1 MSQLCDIQIHVNGHQ
16 TFFLNEQTITKYS
29 ERLKKIIKQESRRV
43 IEIKGFPG
51 GPTGFELVSRFCYN
65 NGRIKITVSNV
76 SLLHC
81 CSIFLGMTDTVSSTN
96 NLLQQTELFLE
107 GMFYWSWS
115 DIIASLKSCESIFK
129 YAYSCGLVEKFIC
142 ALLAKIAQHSDL
154 SLIIAS
160 PSTPSS
166 SSSPETSYGCRFS
179 CTSTKTTPES
189 IIKPSCSSSP
199 SPSKAWWFDDLTT
212 LSPAII
218 EKIIKG
224 LGAYGAENNSLI
236 LTRFLLHYLKGC
248 VQAQGKGG
256 GYGGNGSYS
265 GLADTAVH
273 GVIFIGKCSFSC
285 RKLFWVLRIV
295 SNFGISKDC
304 RAGLEKMIGGMLDEA
319 TLDDLL
325 VSGQGYGN
333 GHDRGV
339 YDVNLVI
346 RLIRIFVNS
355 NSSNNDL
362 VGSQKLKKFGRL
374 IDKYLGE
381 ISPDQKLKVPKFLG
395 VAESLPD
402 SARECF
408 DGVYRAVD
416 IYLESHPTLSFKERS
431 ELCRCLNYKKLT
443 LEASKYLAKNP
454 KIPPNV
460 AIQALMSQHSKL
472 PTKDH
477 EFPYQQSDPKRKIDP
492 STKNSQVVLHNGA
505 GAGVIDDA
513 ERFSGENENVRL
525 NLQTMQR
532 RVRELEEV
540 CREMKGH
547 MHKLVR
553 HDRNLPRLC

>member
-76 SLLHC
+76 SILHC

-96 NLLQQTELFLE
+96 NLLQQTESFLE

-129 YAYSCGLVEKFIC
+129 YAYSCGLVDKFIC

-199 SPSKAWWFDDLTT
+199 SPSKAWWFDDLTI
-212 LSPAII
+212 LSPVII
-218 EKIIKG
+218 EKISKG

-248 VQAQGKGG
+248 VQAQSKGG

-304 RAGLEKMIGGMLDEA
+304 RAGLENMIGGMLDKA

-346 RLIRIFVNS
+346 RFIKIFVNS

-362 VGSQKLKKFGRL
+362 VGSQKLKKVGRL
-374 IDKYLGE
+374 IDKYLSE

-431 ELCRCLNYKKLT
+431 ELCRCLNYRKLT

-460 AIQALMSQHSKL
+460 AIQAL
-472 PTKDH
+472 
-477 EFPYQQSDPKRKIDP
+477 I
-492 STKNSQVVLHNGA
+492 TKNSQVVLYNGA

-513 ERFSGENENVRL
+513 ERFSEENENTRF

-547 MHKLVR
+547 MHKL
-553 HDRNLPRLC
+553 

>member
-16 TFFLNEQTITKYS
+16 TFFLNEVIKRFLKGKKSHSLTHFTIHLLFFFSFLQQTITKYS

-212 LSPAII
+212 LSPVII

-248 VQAQGKGG
+248 VQAQSKGG

-273 GVIFIGKCSFSC
+273 GVILVGKCSFSC
-285 RKLFWVLRIV
+285 RKLFWVLRIA

-304 RAGLEKMIGGMLDEA
+304 RAGLENMIGGMLDKA

-346 RLIRIFVNS
+346 RFIKIFVNS

-362 VGSQKLKKFGRL
+362 VGSQKLKKVGRL
-374 IDKYLGE
+374 IDKYLSE

-416 IYLESHPTLSFKERS
+416 IYLEVNKFIINFINFLAFAIAHPF
-431 ELCRCLNYKKLT
+431 
-443 LEASKYLAKNP
+443 YL
-454 KIPPNV
+454 
-460 AIQALMSQHSKL
+460 
-472 PTKDH
+472 
-477 EFPYQQSDPKRKIDP
+477 
-492 STKNSQVVLHNGA
+492 
-505 GAGVIDDA
+505 
-513 ERFSGENENVRL
+513 
-525 NLQTMQR
+525 
-532 RVRELEEV
+532 
-540 CREMKGH
+540 
-547 MHKLVR
+547 
-553 HDRNLPRLC
+553 